1 MNILITIELSEEE
14 ISEHHWDIT
23 GLSSDLSLN
32 HDVTVSINI
41 KSADQF
47 EKYCKVLPLYQ
58 NILKGGIKHE

>member
-14 ISEHHWDIT
+14 ISEHHRDIT

-47 EKYCKVLPLYQ
+47 EKYCKV
-58 NILKGGIKHE
+58 